1 MTVCV
6 TGATGF
12 LGAHIVRLLCDRGD
26 EVAVTC
32 RDPGRLGLLADL
44 GARRARADIR
54 DYRAFIDNIHLKDYA
69 DGVFQVLGEGEI
81 DFDPI
86 FQALR
91 EIGYDGWLCAD
102 EESGCDLQ
110 AGMQACGQVIRAR
123 R

>member
-1 MTVCV
+1 M
-6 TGATGF
+6 
-12 LGAHIVRLLCDRGD
+12 IVDGKEF
-26 EVAVTC
+26 EVGYEEIA
-32 RDPGRLGLLADL
+32 
-44 GARRARADIR
+44 
-54 DYRAFIDNIHLKDYA
+54 
-69 DGVFQVLGEGEI
+69 EGEI